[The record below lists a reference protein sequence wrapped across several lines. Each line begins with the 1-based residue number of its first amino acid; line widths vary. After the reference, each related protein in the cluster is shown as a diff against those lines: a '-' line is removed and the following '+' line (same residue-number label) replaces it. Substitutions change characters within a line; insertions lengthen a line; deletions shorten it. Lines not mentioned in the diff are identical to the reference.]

1 MLNLRL
7 CKFVHLHHHVPIV
20 FLFNQPITTFGSDYC
35 SILRVDDYLKSFL
48 LVIWAKIQWAR
59 DDEGAQT
66 CINEGST

>member
-1 MLNLRL
+1 M
-7 CKFVHLHHHVPIV
+7 HLHHHVPIV